1 MKALWIFWQLVL
13 FNTFISGVLL
23 GQAEKS
29 PDTPPRPHVSKLTID
44 AQNVTVLR
52 LRPGFVSSVRL
63 PEEVSSVVLG
73 NPQEF
78 RAEHSEAEPRLVFLK
93 PLTAKASETNALIT
107 TKSGHEIPLHL
118 VSNGKT
124 GGGDVDFFLDYER
137 PHSFMI
143 PAEDSSFAVG
153 ETRSVTSE
161 TAPPVTKPDEGAAWM
176 QQQLLNQTRASISQ
190 WTGKQLQVA
199 VGQVSESGSHMT
211 LAFSVLNNS
220 GATLELLPPQLR
232 LSGQLKQKSGSKI
245 KAEPVAV
252 DEYSMTAQ
260 RLGPGARADGVMVFE
275 RPSFKESSE
284 QLLLQI
290 AQAEQVD
297 HPVLVPISFTAP
309 IARTA
314 Q

>member
-1 MKALWIFWQLVL
+1 MKAHYILLNLLLILGL
-13 FNTFISGVLL
+13 TSRLLL
-23 GQAEKS
+23 GQTEKVS
-29 PDTPPRPHVSKLTID
+29 NPPPQPHVSKLTID
-44 AQNVTVLR
+44 TQSVTILR

-73 NPQEF
+73 SPQEF
-78 RAEHSEAEPRLVFLK
+78 KAEHSEAEPRLVFFK
-93 PLTAKASETNALIT
+93 PLTAKATETNALIT

-118 VSNGKT
+118 VSGKSAAA
-124 GGGDVDFFLDYER
+124 DIDFFLDYER

-143 PAEDSSFAVG
+143 PAMESTFAI
-153 ETRSVTSE
+153 SE
-161 TAPPVTKPDEGAAWM
+161 NRPLNLAATQPAAQPDEADMWM
-176 QQQLLNQTRASISQ
+176 QQQLLKQTRVSISR

-199 VGQVSESGSHMT
+199 IGEVSANGNRTMV
-211 LAFSVLNNS
+211 AFSVLNS
-220 GATLELLPPQLR
+220 SDSTLELLPPQVK
-232 LSGQLKQKSGSKI
+232 LSGPSKQKGSSKI
-245 KAEPVAV
+245 KSEPIPIQG
-252 DEYSMTAQ
+252 YNMTVQ
-260 RLGPGARADGVMVFE
+260 RLGPGTRSDGVVMFE

-284 QLLLQI
+284 QLSLQI